1 MMCQLRYARWCC
13 EAGVRAQLRIVVA
26 PAGAWRNV
34 AIWQRLLL
42 RGLGRRDMGQ
52 QNKARTR
59 WRFLIRVNDPIPETS
74 IMPDIRMT

>member
-59 WRFLIRVNDPIPETS
+59 WRFFRFESMIRYLKPALCQTFA
-74 IMPDIRMT
+74 